1 MKSILLTT
9 ALLLALPVTAS
20 AQDKPDGKVLFR
32 CQDVGNSSHE
42 PLGDRE
48 GHAIEVNQYS
58 CRVESGA
65 WVGGV
70 MTGTVIWE
78 WDGPKAT
85 ELSNSGV
92 THGPGGT
99 VAYKGNGGEITLT
112 TADGK
117 VTGFTA
123 SGKGTNL
130 LVTGSW
136 GKGMPPNY
144 HWTAKPD
151 GPAGQFII
159 DSMNE

>member
-1 MKSILLTT
+1 MKSLLLSG
-9 ALLLALPVTAS
+9 ALLLALPVSAS

-32 CQDVGNSSHE
+32 CQDVGHPVQE

-48 GHAIEVNQYS
+48 GHAIEVAPYS

-65 WVGGV
+65 WKDGV
-70 MTGTVIWE
+70 MTGTAIWE

-92 THGPGGT
+92 TRGPDGT
-99 VAYKGNGGEITLT
+99 VAYKGSGGELSLT
-112 TADGK
+112 MADGK

-123 SGKGTNL
+123 SGKGTNI
-130 LVTGSW
+130 LVTGGW

-151 GPAGQFII
+151 GPAGQFIVN
-159 DSMNE
+159 SVNE